1 MDPIK
6 TYLKELKN
14 LNSTNDESLKLLAL
28 YRENGDVNAKD
39 RLAKNHLLLVVKKAR
54 EYMNKGV
61 PLADLIS
68 EGNVG
73 LLIAIEKFDTTTGAT
88 FSSYAQKWIKANII
102 RNCMHKKGVVR
113 LPENVSELMRTDRW
127 EGPNFRETSIDAKN
141 DEGDSMAETIADKD
155 YIEDMFSDNEEANLM
170 KRKVEKILS
179 FLKGRD
185 ADIVKA
191 CYGIGQ
197 APVDVEEA
205 AELFELTTTRI
216 NQILRNSLKTM
227 RISHESL
234 PESKAKEV
242 EIVSAKYGSDDA
254 FIDVT
259 DKVTDMYMKKD
270 NIKSSNRLG
279 GDPCPGIV
287 KFLIV
292 QYIYEDKL
300 LSKTISEG
308 SFLKF

>member
-6 TYLKELKN
+6 LYLKELKN
-14 LNSTNDESLKLLAL
+14 LNSTNDESIRLLEL
-28 YRENGDVNAKD
+28 HRGGCLESRD
-39 RLAKNHLLLVVKKAR
+39 RLVKNHLLLVVKKAR

-73 LLIAIEKFDTTTGAT
+73 LLIAIEKFDLENGGT
-88 FSSYAQKWIKANII
+88 FASYAKKWIKASII

-127 EGPNFRETSIDAKN
+127 DGPNFRETSIDAKN
-141 DEGDSMAETIADKD
+141 DEGDSMAESIADKD
-155 YIEDMFSDNEEANLM
+155 YIEDIFADNEENAAM
-170 KRKVEKILS
+170 KRKVERILS

-185 ADIVKA
+185 AAIVKA
-191 CYGIGQ
+191 FYGIGQ
-197 APVDVEEA
+197 TALDVEET
-205 AELFELTTTRI
+205 AELFNLTTTRI
-216 NQILRNSLKTM
+216 NQILRNSLKAM
-227 RISHESL
+227 RVSHDSL
-234 PESKAKEV
+234 PESNVKEV
-242 EIVSAKYGSDDA
+242 EIISAKYGSDND
-254 FIDVT
+254 FVDVT
-259 DKVTDMYMKKD
+259 DKVTDLYLKKD

-292 QYIYEDKL
+292 EYIYENEIRT
-300 LSKTISEG
+300 KTVSEG